1 MVANPTTF
9 STSTQSSQTA
19 PLNSVSPTLTAT
31 SAPGS
36 GDGLSA
42 AAKGGII
49 GGVLGGVLLFAS
61 IIGLLVFM
69 RKRKEKL
76 RDVKSAQL
84 PPYQDK
90 EMTNVAALRYPE
102 DGEPEEIG
110 GRLQS

>member
-1 MVANPTTF
+1 
-9 STSTQSSQTA
+9 
-19 PLNSVSPTLTAT
+19 
-31 SAPGS
+31 
-36 GDGLSA
+36 
-42 AAKGGII
+42 
-49 GGVLGGVLLFAS
+49 
-61 IIGLLVFM
+61 M

>member
-1 MVANPTTF
+1 MT
-9 STSTQSSQTA
+9 
-19 PLNSVSPTLTAT
+19 T
-31 SAPGS
+31 SAPAS
-36 GDGLSA
+36 GAGLSA

-61 IIGLLVFM
+61 IIVLLVFM

-76 RDVKSAQL
+76 REVKSAQL

-90 EMTNVAALRYPE
+90 ETEMTNVAPLRYPE